1 MDLLPDNAQPSSKP
15 PPGPPPL
22 PDIDESPRAHL
33 VLDVIPL
40 DPPPPQFVPFDA
52 KVLVISNGDIVS
64 HDARLNTDG
73 EALYRFLLSQYLQAP
88 PYYQLHCRGTHT
100 ETSTRTPRTPLGRGH
115 SGVERDEQY
124 TKTITDF
131 DFYINVHPSL
141 PASFTSGNDSCG
153 LIHWSVSD
161 SEPVYRGRMVRE
173 IELPSGGGK
182 REATW
187 SESRQYDE
195 WGSGRVTLGLP
206 PWVSR
211 DNSNQFCDVDSA
223 VALRSSKSLRQWADE
238 YCASPKLLK
247 EFMYEKVLYGWN
259 MKQFEE
265 AVRATIFSTYRRDGS
280 ITISFD
286 IKNSKVYV
294 RPKNILSRIL
304 SNELLKT
311 LLTIFFIYWPLIW
324 LYKHFYAGGRW
335 KVCGGAY
342 SFRREVTE
350 DGPET
355 MGKRKKMIGLQEG
368 EWLEKWGNVIKHS
381 VDRHYRSSEPISTLP
396 SK

>member
-1 MDLLPDNAQPSSKP
+1 
-15 PPGPPPL
+15 
-22 PDIDESPRAHL
+22 
-33 VLDVIPL
+33 
-40 DPPPPQFVPFDA
+40 PPPQFVPYDA

-88 PYYQLHCRGTHT
+88 PYYQLHCRGTHI
-100 ETSTRTPRTPLGRGH
+100 ETVTRTRISRRHELPADQYPNSRPIIIEQSHSTP
-115 SGVERDEQY
+115 Y
-124 TKTITDF
+124 TDTEIVTDF
-131 DFYINVHPSL
+131 DFYIDVHPSL
-141 PASFTSGNDSCG
+141 PISFTGPV
-153 LIHWSVSD
+153 HWSVSD

-182 REATW
+182 REATC
-187 SESRQYDE
+187 SETREYDKWRSE
-195 WGSGRVTLGLP
+195 CVTQGLP

-211 DNSNQFCDVDSA
+211 DNSNQFCDGDSA
-223 VALRSSKSLRQWADE
+223 VALRSSKPLRQWADE

-259 MKQFEE
+259 MKLFEE
-265 AVRATIFSTYRRDGS
+265 AVRATISSTYRRDGS
-280 ITISFD
+280 ITVSFD
-286 IKNSKVYV
+286 IKNSKVYI

-311 LLTIFFIYWPLIW
+311 LLTIFFIYWPFIW
-324 LYKHFYAGGRW
+324 VYKRLHAGGRW

-355 MGKRKKMIGLQEG
+355 TGKKKKMVGLQEG
-368 EWLEKWGNVIKHS
+368 EWLEKWGDVIKRS
-381 VDRHYRSSEPISTLP
+381 VARHYRSSEPISTLP